1 MIISICLL
9 SLSFIDNL
17 ASVYVEDSPFTV
29 KKSELLGESFS
40 QPISVLALNLSG
52 DLEIIVTKNN
62 IFFITVEQNVVIL
75 FTSDFESEWRTLV
88 LKLEVS

>member
-1 MIISICLL
+1 ML

-17 ASVYVEDSPFTV
+17 ASVSVEDGPFTV
-29 KKSELLGESFS
+29 KKSELLSESFS

-88 LKLEVS
+88 LKLEVSLVD